1 MIHTRF
7 IAAPVAVF
15 LAILAAAPAAGAQT
29 RQARAQSPTPATAQ
43 PQAVEAQTPQVPP
56 ALSQNAK
63 ETRQHF
69 YRVLDQYP
77 PALGRVLRLDPT
89 LMTNQAYLASYPNI
103 AGFIAQYPDIP
114 RNPGFY
120 LERYDPNYNYYE
132 PPDARREAINMWRN
146 AIEFLG
152 AFAIFCVGAVAL
164 FAIIK
169 YLVEYRRWHRISKV
183 NAEVHNKILDRF
195 GSNEELLAYI
205 DSPAGRRFLEA
216 TPITPS
222 SGVMPARVGAPYGRI
237 LLSVQLGVLLVALA
251 VALML
256 VAGRAIDEVQQLLNG
271 VAILSL
277 CLGVGCVASAGASY
291 VLSRK
296 LGLLQDAPIAAP
308 PTQPL

>member
-1 MIHTRF
+1 MIHTRLF
-7 IAAPVAVF
+7 AAPAAVF
-15 LAILAAAPAAGAQT
+15 LAFLAAAPAAGAQT
-29 RQARAQSPTPATAQ
+29 RQARAQSPSPATAQ
-43 PQAVEAQTPQVPP
+43 PQAVEAQTQQVPP

-63 ETRQHF
+63 ETRQQF

-89 LMTNQAYLASYPNI
+89 LMTNQAYLSSYPNV
-103 AGFIAQYPDIP
+103 AAFVAQYPDVP

-120 LERYDPNYNYYE
+120 LERYDPNYSHYE

-152 AFAIFCVGAVAL
+152 AFAIFCVGAAAL
-164 FAIIK
+164 FGIIK

-205 DSPAGRRFLEA
+205 ESPAGRRFLEA
-216 TPITPS
+216 TPFTPS
-222 SGVMPARVGAPYGRI
+222 AAASTRVGAPFGRI
-237 LLSVQLGVLLVALA
+237 LFSVQLGVLLVALA
-251 VALML
+251 VAMML
-256 VAGRAIDEVQQLLNG
+256 IAGRAIDEVQQLLNG
-271 VAILSL
+271 VAILAL

-296 LGLLQDAPIAAP
+296 LGLLEEAPSPAP